1 MKIKILSGFNSRFGF
16 LISGSI
22 QDFDPEYSKYL
33 IKIGLAEVVQ
43 NVAAGD
49 TSNTTIERTDN
60 SKRSKRQPKD
70 SCRPND

>member
-33 IKIGLAEVVQ
+33 IKIGLAEAVK

-49 TSNTTIERTDN
+49 TTNTTSERADN
-60 SKRSKRQPKD
+60 IKRSKRQFANPV
-70 SCRPND
+70 RPND

>member
-16 LISGSI
+16 LISESI
-22 QDFDPEYSKYL
+22 QDFDAEYSKYL
-33 IKIGLAEVVQ
+33 IKIGLAEAVQ

-49 TSNTTIERTDN
+49 TTNTTSERADN
-60 SKRSKRQPKD
+60 PKRSKRQSKD